1 MQPRNLQQ
9 VQVSLLRM
17 GVDSQERCAT
27 LYVLSIDRVMM
38 QLLLHESVMAFLD
51 EFSLDKLVIFEH
63 DPLSKHWRTAWTD
76 FSTSVSLFNVL
87 MQN

>member
-9 VQVSLLRM
+9 VSGFSSEWARIPKNVVR
-17 GVDSQERCAT
+17 R
-27 LYVLSIDRVMM
+27 YVLSIDRVMM
-38 QLLLHESVMAFLD
+38 QLLLHESVNAFLD
-51 EFSLDKLVIFEH
+51 EFSRDKLVIFENY
-63 DPLSKHWRTAWTD
+63 PLSKHWRTGWAD